1 MITKVKSHK
10 QWKIEGKGYGKYTF
24 FVNSAPWWSSLERPA
39 KSGRVPDSDI
49 FRWSADRLTTVGFPT
64 MAPFGGRQTDSGIV
78 VTWSAV
84 SLCIETSSSI
94 SGTPLSCC
102 VSTNPCVDDESG
114 YSIVGVHMYVERPT
128 NEKRALVRPTNEK
141 RALRVIVTWS
151 SEKFP
156 SMHRHWMS
164 HTLQLRI

>member
-1 MITKVKSHK
+1 M
-10 QWKIEGKGYGKYTF
+10 EGKGYGKYTF
-24 FVNSAPWWSSLERPA
+24 FDNSTTWCSSLESPVVT
-39 KSGRVPDSDI
+39 GRVPDYGS
-49 FRWSADRLTTVGFPT
+49 FRWSVDRLTTVGFPT
-64 MAPFGGRQTDSGIV
+64 LSSFDGRKTDSGIV